1 MGAIAASRGEQTRE
15 RILDAAETLFAEQDY
30 SAARLEDV
38 AQAVGIRRASIVY
51 YFSGKQELYDA
62 VEQRVYQAMMERSN
76 QALDPGAAAM
86 DRLLALLDSWLD
98 FMVARPT
105 VPRLI
110 LRDSANTYPNA
121 SAPVHISSVALR
133 AWEAVI
139 IEGQTSG
146 EFAPAN
152 TMHLLHLLGGGIIYY
167 AATGQLLGEERN
179 YDPADPEQLQ
189 AFRALLHCNARALL
203 QPPVAL

>member
-1 MGAIAASRGEQTRE
+1 MTTTAASRGEQTRE
-15 RILDAAETLFAEQDY
+15 RILDAAETIFAEQDY

-62 VEQRVYQAMMERSN
+62 VEKRAFEAMMARTES
-76 QALDPGAAAM
+76 ALDTTMPVM
-86 DRLLALLDSWLD
+86 ERVLALLDSWLD
-98 FMVARPT
+98 FLVERPT

-121 SAPVHISSVALR
+121 SAPVRISSVALQ
-133 AWEAVI
+133 AWEALI
-139 IEGQTSG
+139 AEGQDSG
-146 EFAPAN
+146 AFPSAN
-152 TMHLLHLLGGGIIYY
+152 PMHLLLLLSAPILYY

-179 YDPADPEQLQ
+179 YDPAAPENRE
-189 AFRALLHCNARALL
+189 AFRAMLHRNATTLL
-203 QPPVAL
+203 QAKQ